1 MSAIHHRGRANKR
14 RRQHQSSTSRAA
26 GFHASTSKEER
37 LLHQTVQNSKLGSD
51 RGTRGGAK
59 IDVPFG
65 PTFYPTIE
73 DMEGSPL
80 DFIEKIRPV
89 AQRYGICKIVPPKAW
104 KEKDFFGTYNFNNNS
119 SGRVMS
125 CRFVSCRGAWLARVT
140 KHWSHN
146 SDKNSSRLIP
156 FPNPREGASLLAV
169 KVTSSSLAVGLQ

>member
-140 KHWSHN
+140 KH
-146 SDKNSSRLIP
+146 
-156 FPNPREGASLLAV
+156 
-169 KVTSSSLAVGLQ
+169 